1 MKKPVKTTIDLD
13 IRFFRRYP
21 KEIDFIVHIKKEPF
35 MAKTSD
41 YSLAGLGIVI
51 EDSPP
56 VKAGDILDLDI
67 NELNIHQ
74 KGRVMWTAGLHSA
87 LRVGLSRIGPLNGS
101 LRHYRLSDIPYSQ

>member
-67 NELNIHQ
+67 NEFRCCWYDEN
-74 KGRVMWTAGLHSA
+74 GRPDAQYGH
-87 LRVGLSRIGPLNGS
+87 RYDNYFFGGR
-101 LRHYRLSDIPYSQ
+101 